1 MSLLAFEH
9 LKKKWNPA
17 QEKIGEKLF
26 KMITDQEPN
35 LEPMSWKTRFTRK
48 YLSENYKE
56 SNSKLCQQCLKRLTL
71 FWTFRLL
78 LSL

>member
-17 QEKIGEKLF
+17 KEKIGEKLF

-35 LEPMSWKTRFTRK
+35 LEPMSWKTK
-48 YLSENYKE
+48 N
-56 SNSKLCQQCLKRLTL
+56 L
-71 FWTFRLL
+71 FH
-78 LSL
+78 